1 LFFWKYSTI
10 HEPGSCTLIVVLGAA
25 PLGDMV
31 TPPLQ
36 GVAAFGHIAP
46 PVRHLSAPRA
56 LFSPCVHRVRG
67 RGSRSGAMECERPAC
82 ARSRLRE
89 ASAARR
95 FSNPQ
100 AAAPPE
106 ALLDG
111 KGLRGLGT
119 GPHQRA
125 RPASASAAAARS
137 SGNGGARRRH
147 ARRRSRRCRAAR
159 RSRAAIRWCPA
170 ARQQPARTG
179 NQPRAMGAPPRAQ
192 SSGAASGLA
201 VQGDRLPSPQKTRAP
216 SRKHTHLVPPH
227 GF

>member
-1 LFFWKYSTI
+1 
-10 HEPGSCTLIVVLGAA
+10 LIVVLGAA

-201 VQGDRLPSPQKTRAP
+201 VQGDRLPSPQKTRAQ
-216 SRKHTHLVPPH
+216 SRKHAHLVPPH